1 MGNNQNKQVLTHKEE
16 ALLYAT
22 RRGCVDIVNNLINQN
37 TNINIRDEYNDTP
50 LIHIC
55 SLRTIGNKE
64 YNDKYSIIKK
74 LLTCKANPN
83 DMGYR
88 KKTALNCA
96 LNSGYY
102 NNKTINIVTMLLDNN
117 ADSNIKDI
125 DNCTPLKLAID
136 HGLHDVVIEILKRQ
150 KPENI
155 VKETSNA
162 LNMATIAQKP
172 DVISAILNFNV
183 EPIINSQNNISESLI
198 IDSHQNII
206 SESSI
211 INPQNNIDMND
222 IILCPICITDKRN
235 TIFQCGHSSCLSC
248 SNKISNCMNCRVK
261 ILSRNPMF
269 L

>member
-1 MGNNQNKQVLTHKEE
+1 MGNKQPVLTHKEE

-37 TNINIRDEYNDTP
+37 ININIRDEYNNTP

-64 YNDKYSIIKK
+64 HNDKYSIIKK

-83 DMGYR
+83 DMGYG
-88 KKTALNCA
+88 KKTALICA

-117 ADSNIKDI
+117 ADPNIKDI
-125 DNCTPLKLAID
+125 DNNTPLKLAID

-198 IDSHQNII
+198 IDSYQNII

-211 INPQNNIDMND
+211 INPQNNNDMND

>member
-1 MGNNQNKQVLTHKEE
+1 MGNKQPVLSHKEE

-64 YNDKYSIIKK
+64 HNDKYSIIKK
-74 LLTCKANPN
+74 LLACKANPN
-83 DMGYR
+83 NVGYI

-117 ADSNIKDI
+117 ADPNIKDI
-125 DNCTPLKLAID
+125 DNDTPLNLAIV

-183 EPIINSQNNISESLI
+183 EPIINSQNNISES
-198 IDSHQNII
+198 
-206 SESSI
+206 SI
-211 INPQNNIDMND
+211 INPQNNNDMND